1 MEGGQ
6 ERPLCKGDFG
16 TDRTMQI
23 PGRGV
28 FQDFF
33 QQVKKKHA
41 CHISKNC
48 HQKQSWQGGEQ

>member
-6 ERPLCKGDFG
+6 ERPRCKGDFG

-28 FQDFF
+28 LLDR
-33 QQVKKKHA
+33 
-41 CHISKNC
+41 
-48 HQKQSWQGGEQ
+48 